1 MRAATLA
8 IALAFGSYAGASA
21 ALAAPRTTEPG
32 VVYPVKT
39 TLTPKGVT
47 IAKDKFTRHGNA
59 RYPRGAVIR
68 YMITNRTTRRLVVQ
82 IWTVK
87 TKPIKP
93 GGHDSV
99 LVNWNYRGRYVYRQ
113 LAGKRVV
120 GATRHI
126 RIF

>member
-1 MRAATLA
+1 MHARILATVLVLAAPV
-8 IALAFGSYAGASA
+8 GAGA
-21 ALAAPRTTEPG
+21 ALAAPQTTTPG
-32 VVYPVKT
+32 RVYPVKT
-39 TLTPKGVT
+39 ILTPKGVK
-47 IAKDKFTRHGNA
+47 IAKDKFTRHGIA

-87 TKPIKP
+87 TKPIAP

-120 GATRHI
+120 GATRYV

>member
-1 MRAATLA
+1 M
-8 IALAFGSYAGASA
+8 ALALASLVGAGA
-21 ALAAPRTTEPG
+21 ALAAPQTTTPG
-32 VVYPVKT
+32 QVYPVKT
-39 TLTPKGVT
+39 ILTPKGVK

-87 TKPIKP
+87 TKPIAP

-120 GATRHI
+120 GATRYV